1 LTLTTPDLYSPTT
14 REEIM
19 PSSSHRLRASAVV
32 FAMLGWCGTASAD
45 VTGHWYTT
53 RGMRYLLQTGDDVT
67 TGYGQYTYEGTF
79 VGNSID
85 LVADVAWDE
94 RYSLT
99 LSPDESTLSGT
110 YHSFG
115 CYFSICQVVNQSV
128 TFTRCECYDGNGA
141 NGDGCDLQCRSEEG
155 CLSCSGDPA
164 TCTPAADGTPCE
176 DRSSCIAGGVCQAG
190 VCEGGT
196 VDAACLDFTGGWL
209 RTEYSFTEDRSSSA
223 AWEAVQEAGEI
234 ELYERPSTLVGQTAV
249 VDAEARTILID
260 GAVTGSPFCS
270 GSYYP
275 DPNPIGEDGRSFS
288 AWGQYVSQGGPGRC
302 VSFESFGE
310 VGVRCADFGLESTD
324 GCRVDSCQRCGGTPE
339 ICESVPDGT
348 PCVPDDPVSVVSTCN
363 GGACVASIADPCPVC
378 MTRVGVN
385 GCEYL
390 PRENCRG
397 PIDARDT
404 KLILKDGDS
413 GDRLKWSW
421 KDGGR
426 ISAYE
431 LGRTDLYSEV
441 ALCIFT
447 ESEATV
453 FAGIVNEGIGTFDV
467 ADVGSELGW
476 TSQSDGS
483 VRYKERTGRSDGITQ
498 VRIETGAAGDN
509 SILVKGGG
517 LSLSVPRAE
526 LPLPLRVQL
535 QIEGGACFEGRFGAE
550 GVSKNADGSFRAKGT
565 P

>member
-1 LTLTTPDLYSPTT
+1 MPLSP
-14 REEIM
+14 
-19 PSSSHRLRASAVV
+19 HWLRASAVV

-67 TGYGQYTYEGTF
+67 TGYGQYTYQGTF

-115 CYFSICQVVNQSV
+115 CYLTLCQTISQSV

-141 NGDGCDLQCRSEEG
+141 NGDGCDIQCRSEEG
-155 CLSCSGDPA
+155 CQACSGDPA
-164 TCTPAADGTPCE
+164 SCTPAADGTPCE

-190 VCEGGT
+190 ICQGGT
-196 VDAACLDFTGGWL
+196 VDEACVDFSGGWL

-223 AWEAVQEAGEI
+223 VWEAVQEAGEI
-234 ELYERPSTLVGQTAV
+234 EFYRRPSTLVDHSAV
-249 VDAEARTILID
+249 VDSEARTILID
-260 GAVTGSPFCS
+260 GPSTDGFFCS
-270 GSYYP
+270 GNYYP
-275 DPNPIGEDGRSFS
+275 DPNAIGEDGRSFT
-288 AWGQYVSQGGPGRC
+288 AWGQYISQGGPGRC

-348 PCVPDDPVSVVSTCN
+348 PCVPDDPATVFASCDA
-363 GGACVASIADPCPVC
+363 GQCVASIADPCPVC
-378 MTRVGVN
+378 TTRVGVN
-385 GCEYL
+385 GCEFL
-390 PRENCRG
+390 PRENCRT
-397 PIDARDT
+397 PLDAEDS
-404 KLILKDGDS
+404 KLSLKDS
-413 GDRLKWSW
+413 ENGDRLKWSW

-426 ISAYE
+426 IATYD
-431 LGRTDLYSEV
+431 LGRPDLYSEV
-441 ALCIFT
+441 ALCIFD
-447 ESEATV
+447 ESTSGLPLFV
-453 FAGIVNEGIGTFDV
+453 RIVNEGLDPLQYNGI
-467 ADVGSELGW
+467 GSELGW

-483 VRYKERTGRSDGITQ
+483 VRYKDRTGRAGGITQ
-498 VRIETGAAGDN
+498 IRVETGASGDN
-509 SILVKGGG
+509 SILVKGAG

-535 QIEGGACFEGRFGAE
+535 QIEGGACFESRFGAE